1 MNKIDLNAFSEAEL
15 RFLNRVIVE
24 RLNDLSRARRKLQL
38 MAFKVGDTV
47 EFEAAGEFVEGTI
60 VRLNQKT
67 ATIETSE
74 GRGWRVSP
82 QLLRK
87 IVDVTEYHEK
97 AQANLFLPTMD
108 TVDVR

>member
-1 MNKIDLNAFSEAEL
+1 MNTIDLNSFSEAEL
-15 RFLNRVIVE
+15 RFLNRAIVE
-24 RLNDLSRARRKLQL
+24 RLKGLSRARRKIQL
-38 MAFKVGDTV
+38 MAFKIGDAV
-47 EFEAAGEFVEGTI
+47 EFAADGGFVDGVI

-87 IVDVTEYHEK
+87 IVDVTEYREQE
-97 AQANLFLPTMD
+97 QANLFLPTMD
-108 TVDVR
+108 TIDAR